1 MPVAQQAPVPV
12 AAPEPKKPDLVSLTL
27 RVAEAFGTPGG
38 DDAPTADGK
47 VVFAVEPEGR
57 QSLSLKVRNQSGIV
71 DNYDIGLRGIPDEW
85 YTIMPATVYLVPFG
99 SAGMYE
105 QEVSIQI
112 HPPKSPEAESR
123 MWDLEITAYSKAHE
137 SEAGAVPAQMFIH
150 PYEDYDAKIK
160 PERRK
165 SPRKAHYDVEVENKS
180 NATATIWLSASDPDL
195 ALRYRFRKPY
205 VKVKPGEKIQAVI
218 DVKPHKKLWLGRAT
232 ERRFELGTHLKDKDE
247 KPDEVARMEEL
258 SAKRKRGGVK
268 GLARSGA
275 SKAGVSG
282 PRLNK
287 GGLNV
292 GPQGLQMR
300 GPQVY
305 KGNVSGKQVNFD
317 NLSKLPGFKRQQG
330 MKMPVGPLMP
340 RQAAFVQKPFL
351 PWWIALIIPLLILIG
366 IILWLLWP
374 RNITV
379 PDVRPQADVRA
390 AEKILKDKKLRFD
403 KTDKKVVTDKAQ
415 IGKILDQAPSPGK
428 KVKENTGVTVIVGVG
443 NGKVEVPDLK
453 GKTIKDVSTLLPK
466 QKLEIG
472 AIKPQDED
480 QEFIVRSQL
489 PLAGQFV
496 REGTPVNI
504 NVIKPPV
511 KKKPSGGGD
520 DEESAAEAKAAADAA
535 AAAAAKGQAQ
545 PTSPSRRST
554 AKTTSSTP
562 TCSATRNYRAASAA
576 SSIRCPRAASSAP
589 SPNRA
594 PRPPRTPKSKC
605 SSRPASPRSHLTTR
619 PAATATCHA
628 STAPTAKRSRR
639 SPKTPTAKKTP
650 PGTSTPPRSPGST
663 ATTTAAR
670 SSSATSANSTKPH
683 EHSPPTTR
691 NTTTPPSHP
700 PPTRTYSP

>member
-1 MPVAQQAPVPV
+1 
-12 AAPEPKKPDLVSLTL
+12 
-27 RVAEAFGTPGG
+27 
-38 DDAPTADGK
+38 
-47 VVFAVEPEGR
+47 
-57 QSLSLKVRNQSGIV
+57 
-71 DNYDIGLRGIPDEW
+71 
-85 YTIMPATVYLVPFG
+85 MPATVYLVPFG

-123 MWDLEITAYSKAHE
+123 MWDLEISAYSKAHE
-137 SEAGAVPAQMFIH
+137 AEAGAVPAQMFIH

-165 SPRKAHYDVEVENKS
+165 SRRKAHYDVEVENKS

-390 AEKILKDKKLRFD
+390 AEKILKDKKLRLD

-520 DEESAAEAKAAADAA
+520 EEESAAEAKAAADAA
-535 AAAAAKGQAQ
+535 AAAAAKGEGPADITVPAIDGKNDEQYANLLGDAKLAGSIKRIFN
-545 PTSPSRRST
+545 PLPENRVISTSPEPGTKVAENAEVVVFVSAGIPQIAYDNETTNNGDVLRIDGANGKSLEPITKNADREENAAWNFDATKLVWVAGDSDRSQLMRRRRRQ
-554 AKTTSSTP
+554 ARQGVTSS
-562 TCSATRNYRAASAA
+562 
-576 SSIRCPRAASSAP
+576 
-589 SPNRA
+589 
-594 PRPPRTPKSKC
+594 
-605 SSRPASPRSHLTTR
+605 
-619 PAATATCHA
+619 
-628 STAPTAKRSRR
+628 
-639 SPKTPTAKKTP
+639 
-650 PGTSTPPRSPGST
+650 
-663 ATTTAAR
+663 
-670 SSSATSANSTKPH
+670 
-683 EHSPPTTR
+683 
-691 NTTTPPSHP
+691 
-700 PPTRTYSP
+700 